1 VKHVVLLGA
10 LAAAIAGV
18 SLAVTILVPVL
29 ATKDER
35 AVTRFREGKPALVPI
50 GSARALKAGY
60 EQWKVQYATTEG
72 DRMLVLPLTYSKG
85 LSARFTKAYGQARL
99 DLADGTIVVE
109 VTGLPAK
116 ESFDVWL
123 VDNRPGTGSVRPEP
137 GDNLVRVGRLE
148 PTGEARTLRE
158 RLGRDLLTAF
168 KLDLIV
174 VAPAGG
180 NPSGDGLLFATP
192 SLFHRLYY
200 DEQRAPVIASAS
212 GGAPGSG
219 WNPFSVLVPRPAW
232 AQGPGG
238 PELELLIEHGRRL
251 FFLETFNGNG
261 RTCGSCHDGENNL
274 TIDPAFIARLP
285 RRDPLFVSEF
295 KRDLKDLENPA
306 LMRRFGLI
314 LENVDGFGKPG
325 VMRGVPHTLALTTS
339 TGPAAGGDP
348 TKGDKLGWSGDGAP
362 FPGTLRQ
369 FAVGAVTQHFP
380 KTLNRVVGVDFR
392 LPTDEELDAME
403 AFQFS
408 LGRQSDPNISDPTL
422 PNFMVF
428 QNSDIEDGKSFFVTQ
443 GCNAC
448 HSNAGARASFGGG
461 TNRNFNTGIENLL
474 TAAQRRD
481 AKGNVIRPRD
491 GGLGGPEL
499 NSGTDAD
506 GFPFFGDGT
515 FNTPP
520 ALEGVFRKTLMH
532 NNALTSIE
540 AGVNF
545 YTTDTFDQ
553 SPSGPRLFSLI
564 PTERVVQ
571 VDLVAKFLRVLGA
584 REKIRSATDTLHSA
598 RNHGF
603 EEAKDLLD
611 FALSEDGHA
620 ARILKARNLHPDA
633 VGRLRLAQLAMVAA
647 SRTRV
652 TTLRGALI
660 DQAIALHKT
669 ACGMLVQ
676 APSCDDLEP

>member
-1 VKHVVLLGA
+1 MRIRGLRAKHVVLLGA

-18 SLAVTILVPVL
+18 SLAVTILVGVF
-29 ATKDER
+29 ATDER

-50 GSARALKAGY
+50 GSARALKASY
-60 EQWKVQYATTEG
+60 EQWKAQYAATEG

-99 DLADGTIVVE
+99 DLTDGTIVVE

-123 VDNRPGTGSVRPEP
+123 VDNRPGPGSVRPEP

-180 NPSGDGLLFATP
+180 NPSADGLLFATP

-200 DEQRAPVIASAS
+200 HEQRAPVIASAS

-238 PELELLIEHGRRL
+238 TDLERLIERGRLL
-251 FFLETFNGNG
+251 FFVETFNGNG

-285 RRDPLFVSEF
+285 RRDPLFVAEF
-295 KRDLKDLENPA
+295 NPKLKDLENPA

-314 LENVDGFGKPG
+314 LENVDTFAKPG
-325 VMRGVPHTLALTTS
+325 VMRGVPHTLALMTT
-339 TGPAAGGDP
+339 TGPNAQGDP
-348 TKGDKLGWSGDGAP
+348 RTGNLLGWSGDGAP
-362 FPGTLRQ
+362 PPGTLRQ

-380 KTLNRVVGVDFR
+380 KTLKRVDGEDFR
-392 LPTDEELDAME
+392 LPNPDELDAME

-408 LGRQSDPNISDPTL
+408 LGRQSDPNISDPSL

-428 QNSDIEDGKSFFVTQ
+428 QNSDIELGKSLFVTQ

-448 HSNAGARASFGGG
+448 HSNAGARTAFGLR
-461 TNRNFNTGIENLL
+461 TNRNFNTGIENLI

-481 AKGNVIRPRD
+481 DEGNVIRPRD
-491 GGLGGPEL
+491 GGNGLL
-499 NSGTDAD
+499 SGTDAD
-506 GFPFFGDGT
+506 GFPFFGDGK

-520 ALEGVFRKTLMH
+520 ALEGVFKKTLMH
-532 NNALTSIE
+532 NNALTTIE
-540 AGVNF
+540 EGVNF
-545 YTTDTFDQ
+545 YTTATFDQ
-553 SPSGPRLFSLI
+553 SEEGPRLDL
-564 PTERVVQ
+564 TQKQ
-571 VDLVAKFLRVLGA
+571 VDQVAKFLRVLGA

-633 VGRLRLAQLAMVAA
+633 VGRLRQAQLAMLAA